1 MRSCY
6 CQADQPNK
14 IDELAEYLK
23 IIADANRLHILCLLK
38 DGERCVCDILKSLSL
53 PQNLVSHHLKVLRDA
68 DLVNKRKDGRWAH
81 YSLNE
86 SKISSLNALYQET
99 FQKKPLKGVKKPRII
114 KELNEGS
121 CI

>member
-1 MRSCY
+1 VRSCY

-53 PQNLVSHHLKVLRDA
+53 PQNLVSHHLKVLR
-68 DLVNKRKDGRWAH
+68 WAH